1 MGMEYTII
9 CGDVELLLLLM
20 KGNDRMNENGWEKG
34 SGKG

>member
-9 CGDVELLLLLM
+9 CGDVELLLLM
-20 KGNDRMNENGWEKG
+20 KGNDRMNENGWEKR